1 MQHRPVLVQLLL
13 QLRNR
18 HTLHRGTAPH
28 SKRRRLVRRL
38 HHATAIVDIMKRIG
52 GLFVGL
58 LLAAGLCQAQQGAK
72 EEDAVWAR
80 EQTYWRAVQANN
92 LDDYRALWRDDF
104 LGWPATS
111 PDPARKAQIT
121 DWITAHTAKG
131 EHLKSY
137 KLERLAVQV
146 SGGLAT
152 ATYRARS
159 IWMNKDGAEQSGEM
173 RILHTWRRDGDGTW
187 RIFSGMSAPVGPQAK

>member
-1 MQHRPVLVQLLL
+1 MLFSLSGISYLNVKLAHRRGPGFFRESAALQHGSRLSEVRPILAASF
-13 QLRNR
+13 R
-18 HTLHRGTAPH
+18 
-28 SKRRRLVRRL
+28 
-38 HHATAIVDIMKRIG
+38 
-52 GLFVGL
+52 L
-58 LLAAGLCQAQQGAK
+58 LLAAGLCQAQQSAK

-111 PDPARKAQIT
+111 SDPARKAQIT

-159 IWMNKDGAEQSGEM
+159 IWVNKDGAEQSGEM